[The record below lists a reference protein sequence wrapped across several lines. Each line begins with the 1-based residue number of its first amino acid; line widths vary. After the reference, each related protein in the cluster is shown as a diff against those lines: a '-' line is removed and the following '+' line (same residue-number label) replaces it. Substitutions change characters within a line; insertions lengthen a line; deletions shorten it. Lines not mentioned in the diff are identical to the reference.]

1 MVNTTTLEANIQGL
15 EPSTTYTF
23 RILAVNR
30 AGASPPARIR
40 VTTDDEGQCARC
52 VAGLMRNEIDTSH
65 VSCTSV
71 WAYGFKML
79 IRFNNF
85 FLQ

>member
-40 VTTDDEGQCARC
+40 VTTDDEGQCALCRRVDEKRDRHVAC
-52 VAGLMRNEIDTSH
+52 VL
-65 VSCTSV
+65 
-71 WAYGFKML
+71 
-79 IRFNNF
+79 
-85 FLQ
+85 

>member
-52 VAGLMRNEIDTSH
+52 VAGLMRNEIDTS
-65 VSCTSV
+65 V
-71 WAYGFKML
+71 AYVL
-79 IRFNNF
+79 Y
-85 FLQ
+85 